1 MKKGII
7 AITLLLTGALLI
19 TPMTNAIS
27 QNNEVV
33 NKKPEEIIQTTNTEK
48 TEVVKDDTTK
58 SENNISKVENTVD
71 EDRESVKADNK
82 KEEPKKEE
90 VKKEEYKEDE
100 TKIDNKKEEVKKD
113 EMSVEE
119 NKEEV
124 QSTMTKAE
132 AEEIL
137 NKYIKDVEKSD
148 FTYTYKGD
156 ENTFDT
162 MKENKINGY
171 VFLPNIE
178 TDMAYLVD
186 KDSGSIYFFHP
197 SGYFELL
204 EK

>member
-186 KDSGSIYFFHP
+186 KDSGAIYFFHP